1 MTKTFKTCAIFCFT
15 TLWLVIMRIIVSAIN
30 LSDNVADWVFSF
42 CVQVIGLGAIPMLLY
57 KFWVKEDV
65 KTGFFF
71 NVKINPLIYLIA
83 VGVGLSL
90 HFLIR
95 SVSVLWQSVA
105 IMMGYTP
112 SNSVGTIYSGP
123 EVLIMSLLCTA
134 VLPAIFE
141 ETTYRGLGMQ
151 MLSAVKDEKTVIL
164 IMGLLFGLGHQFI
177 LQTGYAFVAGMA
189 FAYFAIKTKSIIPG
203 MIIHFINNGLS
214 VISEYSEQRQNAYY
228 AMETSINNVLF
239 RSYGTV
245 ILTLVVSAA
254 VTVGLLYA
262 AKNLT
267 KKSRVEENAE
277 EGTYFYPNT
286 TQYIDDLFG
295 KSLRA
300 EVKVRPESVAWYEY
314 AFLYG
319 AIAIMTL
326 TTVFTFV
333 WGVMQ

>member
-1 MTKTFKTCAIFCFT
+1 MTKTFKTCAVFSIT
-15 TLWLVIMRIIVSAIN
+15 TVFLVLMRVIMGAVN
-30 LSDNVADWVFSF
+30 LSDNASEWIFSF
-42 CVQVIGLGAIPMLLY
+42 CVQVIGMGAIPLLLY
-57 KFWVKEDV
+57 RFWVKDDI
-65 KTGFFF
+65 KTGFFL
-71 NVKINPLIYLIA
+71 NVKINPLIYVLA
-83 VGVGLSL
+83 VAIGITL

-112 SNSVGTIYSGP
+112 TNSVGTIYSGS
-123 EVLIMSLLCTA
+123 EVLVMSLICTA
-134 VLPAIFE
+134 VLPAVFE
-141 ETTYRGLGMQ
+141 ELTYRGLGMQ
-151 MLSAVKDEKTVIL
+151 MLSSVKDEKSVIL

-177 LQTGYAFVAGMA
+177 LQTGYAFIAGLV
-189 FAYFAIKTKSIIPG
+189 FAYLAIKTRSILPG

-214 VISEYSEQRQNAYY
+214 VISEYSEQRQNAFYT
-228 AMETSINNVLF
+228 METSLNNVLF

-245 ILTLVVSAA
+245 ILTLAVSAA
-254 VTVGLLYA
+254 ITVGLLYA
-262 AKNLT
+262 VKTLT
-267 KKSRVEENAE
+267 KKARAEENAE

-319 AIAIMTL
+319 AVAIMTV
-326 TTVFTFV
+326 TTIFSFV
-333 WGVMQ
+333 WGVMR